1 MSKPD
6 LKNGNVQFHATGA
19 SGYSNKSFIT
29 KAGGANGVLRISI
42 VDNQL
47 YFWASPVF
55 YFFGKLYDL
64 IQKIP
69 ISNITEVTVE
79 NRSVSI
85 SFDSSHGTKEFVI
98 RRMNKQDEFLEI
110 LDKLRHKKR
119 AGL

>member
-6 LKNGNVQFHATGA
+6 LENGNVQFHVTGA

-47 YFWASPVF
+47 HFWASPVF

-64 IQKIP
+64 IQEIP
-69 ISNITEVTVE
+69 VANITDVTVE
-79 NRSVSI
+79 KRRISI
-85 SFDSSHGTKEFVI
+85 SFDTPYGTKEFVI
-98 RRMNKQDEFLEI
+98 RRMNKQVEFLEI

-119 AGL
+119 ASL